1 MFYVNKNWFGYRERL
16 ERQELHFR
24 QQFCYWNKPQLSTP
38 WFCSEDIMQDKL
50 KNFQCCYLPCATSIV
65 STDNNRP
72 DFFFFLSFPWVPNLP
87 LTTHNALHAVPG
99 YCTLPALTDQ
109 EIWTNNQE
117 VCLLGEGNKLLSL
130 NSGFCMSYKEQL
142 KGFLIVQGTSR
153 MKIPCI
159 R

>member
-1 MFYVNKNWFGYRERL
+1 MFYTNKNWFGYRERL
-16 ERQELHFR
+16 ECQELHFR

-38 WFCSEDIMQDKL
+38 WFCSEDVMQDKL

-72 DFFFFLSFPWVPNLP
+72 DFFFFFHFLGYQISLSPHTMPFKLC
-87 LTTHNALHAVPG
+87 LAAVA
-99 YCTLPALTDQ
+99 LPAPTAR
-109 EIWTNNQE
+109 EIWTNNQGA
-117 VCLLGEGNKLLSL
+117 CLLGERNKLLSL
-130 NSGFCMSYKEQL
+130 NSGSCMSYKEQL